1 MKKIA
6 AMTMAA
12 VLAFSLAG
20 CGSSPG
26 TAESAGNQETV
37 QQAQAEEGS
46 SEAGESG
53 MPVSSKDTIILASNV
68 EPDTLDPT
76 GLDSAAI
83 KRVYCQVFDQ
93 LFRYDG
99 SSANIVP
106 YAVESYEMDDDN
118 MGITL
123 NLRKDIVFHNGDPAD
138 ADDLVFT
145 FQYYDGTSIGATLDF
160 INFDDVEKTGDYSVH
175 VGLHY
180 PFGALLDSLVK
191 VSLLSESGTT
201 EKGDQFGQEPIGS
214 GPYKFVEWVS
224 GDNIRLEANENYW
237 NGVPPI
243 KNMIIRMITEQ
254 SVQMIELESGTIDV
268 ALDPL
273 NSDVADLL
281 NEGSDQ
287 LVVNSGGEVVVV
299 FMACNYESDSGVM
312 KDKRVRQ
319 AIAYAINTEDIAA
332 VAYDGTGQGATGL
345 IPPGVLGYDES
356 LKVDSILTTA
366 NEEKAKELL
375 AEAGY
380 ADGLTLTLITS
391 SVITY
396 TRAAEVIQN
405 QLAKVGITLD
415 ITTYDDATASA
426 MEEGDFR
433 EDLCIR
439 LVNINGDPIVSPF
452 GTHFEPA
459 KGVVGGRNV
468 AKNANDPEAAELQAL
483 IDELKV
489 TFDTDEKVELLKEI
503 QRVCNENMWWIP
515 LCFASLNEIQTS
527 SLKGNMKVVN
537 YEYLNQAYFE

>member
-37 QQAQAEEGS
+37 QQVQAEEGS

-299 FMACNYESDSGVM
+299 FMACNYESD
-312 KDKRVRQ
+312 
-319 AIAYAINTEDIAA
+319 
-332 VAYDGTGQGATGL
+332 
-345 IPPGVLGYDES
+345 
-356 LKVDSILTTA
+356 
-366 NEEKAKELL
+366 
-375 AEAGY
+375 
-380 ADGLTLTLITS
+380 
-391 SVITY
+391 
-396 TRAAEVIQN
+396 
-405 QLAKVGITLD
+405 
-415 ITTYDDATASA
+415 
-426 MEEGDFR
+426 
-433 EDLCIR
+433 
-439 LVNINGDPIVSPF
+439 
-452 GTHFEPA
+452 
-459 KGVVGGRNV
+459 
-468 AKNANDPEAAELQAL
+468 
-483 IDELKV
+483 
-489 TFDTDEKVELLKEI
+489 
-503 QRVCNENMWWIP
+503 
-515 LCFASLNEIQTS
+515 
-527 SLKGNMKVVN
+527 
-537 YEYLNQAYFE
+537 